1 MKITIKKLHRLQIT
15 TETDTEYRI
24 DIVTFIFEQ
33 RKMIIP
39 NEKLDRLK

>member
-15 TETDTEYRI
+15 IETDTEYRI

-39 NEKLDRLK
+39 NEKLNRLK